1 MRKNLLIV
9 FSIIFS
15 VGFAQRSI
23 IRQFS
28 ETFANVAEKVNPA
41 VVTISTDKIIKI
53 DHFQNQY
60 PFNRFFGWDR
70 DLDQDREFRTK
81 ALGSGVI
88 IDAHKGYIVTNNHVV
103 EDMDK
108 ITVKLMD
115 KRTFE
120 ATVVG
125 SDPKSDLAVL
135 QIEGD
140 DLTEIEIGD
149 SDKLRVGEWVLAIG
163 ITNFYLS

>member
-60 PFNRFFGWDR
+60 PFNRFFGPWLR
-70 DLDQDREFRTK
+70 
-81 ALGSGVI
+81 G
-88 IDAHKGYIVTNNHVV
+88 NN
-103 EDMDK
+103 
-108 ITVKLMD
+108 
-115 KRTFE
+115 
-120 ATVVG
+120 
-125 SDPKSDLAVL
+125 
-135 QIEGD
+135 
-140 DLTEIEIGD
+140 
-149 SDKLRVGEWVLAIG
+149 
-163 ITNFYLS
+163 